1 MSWLQKKDKPKVSAK
16 EKERRKE
23 AVRHGFEWLIVYGS
37 LGALLLVELALQI
50 VSMTTIA
57 PGPIER
63 IGFGAIGFI
72 MVALLVPAARRGF
85 HALWIVLALCIIFIN
100 SSFVLESTRVQSN
113 AITTENDIELKR
125 LDGLLDKK
133 NAALADLQSQ
143 FKEAIKQET
152 MDKLNGQITDTRTEL
167 SALDSD
173 RRSRFNLVESGNAR
187 PIISADDVFMAIPAA
202 LGADRLTFPVAIVKL
217 IFFGAL
223 FIAMQLAILA
233 FARDKKKYD
242 KKDGRS
248 IVFTLRNEL
257 DEQSE
262 SKAFTMEKI
271 YDKDSIIPN
280 EPVESNDFPHDGL
293 SDDERV
299 RKLKGEEIPNRH
311 PATFEQSD
319 KLQ

>member
-1 MSWLQKKDKPKVSAK
+1 MSWFNKPKVSAK

-100 SSFVLESTRVQSN
+100 ASFVLESTRVQSN
-113 AITTENDIELKR
+113 AITTENDSELKR

-133 NAALADLQSQ
+133 NLALEDLQAQ
-143 FKEAIKQET
+143 FKSAVKQET
-152 MDKLNGQITDTRTEL
+152 MDKLQGQITDTRTEL
-167 SALDSD
+167 SILDSD

-217 IFFGAL
+217 IFFGSL

-233 FARDKKKYD
+233 FARDKKQEVKKGKKSAAEEIEIKNGSPLYVKFD
-242 KKDGRS
+242 KKES
-248 IVFTLRNEL
+248 IGVTSFPEEL
-257 DEQSE
+257 IPDEW
-262 SKAFTMEKI
+262 
-271 YDKDSIIPN
+271 
-280 EPVESNDFPHDGL
+280 VESHEP
-293 SDDERV
+293 EQV
-299 RKLKGEEIPNRH
+299 TEPKKP
-311 PATFEQSD
+311 TFEQSD